1 MRSLRGLAL
10 AAGLSCGLASCLARI
25 VPLVIEG
32 RLDARAFDLVCD
44 QVRLRYGPLDIADE
58 SEFRVQSGWANT
70 NERGRVM
77 RRRATLFREAP
88 GRLAIVVEE
97 SLLTG
102 NLLGEPH
109 WTTPQPVAR
118 LERELAA
125 MIDAVLGP

>member
-1 MRSLRGLAL
+1 
-10 AAGLSCGLASCLARI
+10 
-25 VPLVIEG
+25 LVIEE
-32 RLDARAFDLVCD
+32 RLDPRAFDLVCD
-44 QVRLRYGPLDIADE
+44 QVRLRYGTLDIADE
-58 SEFRVQSGWANT
+58 SEFRVQSGWANV

-102 NLLGEPH
+102 NLLGEPR

-125 MIDAVLGP
+125 AIDAVLGP